1 MKNGEVLKEKSE
13 MQIVVRTY
21 PDNYE
26 ALGKALEAGYEVK
39 FATQIGNMI
48 EYICEKNESPVER
61 LFDD

>member
-1 MKNGEVLKEKSE
+1 

-26 ALGKALEAGYEVK
+26 ALGKALEEGYEVK

-61 LFDD
+61 LFGD